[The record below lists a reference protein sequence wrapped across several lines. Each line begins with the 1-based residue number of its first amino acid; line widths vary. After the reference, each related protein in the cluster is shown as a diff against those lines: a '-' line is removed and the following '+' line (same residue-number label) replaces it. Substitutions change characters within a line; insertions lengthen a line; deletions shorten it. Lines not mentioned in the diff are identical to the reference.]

1 MRTLNRALLS
11 TLAVLAA
18 APLAA
23 QTEQV
28 AVNAAPQADPPA
40 AQADT
45 TAPRRT
51 GSVLAPAAM
60 APVPVVV
67 GSPAAGAIGEFEP
80 ARQSGEFTGL
90 QLQIGGAFAQTWQ
103 ALDHETAAA
112 PAPGTMLG
120 DIRPGFNLA
129 SANLNIGAQ
138 LARGIRVDLE
148 NYMASRHHNEFWVK
162 GGYATIDAS
171 PFNVPVLNR
180 IMQYTTIRAGHMEL
194 NYGDAHFRRS
204 DNGNTIRNPFSENY
218 VLDAFTTEIGAE
230 VMVRAPFGGFVMG
243 GVTSGE
249 NKGDIKEGAVNAS
262 PAFLGKVGFDRR
274 FSDLLRVRLTGSV
287 YSAESS
293 PSVTL
298 YGGDRTGSRY
308 WGVMEDTVSLKAGA
322 AFTNGRVNPGFA
334 NEITARQINPYVE
347 IGSLELFGVMEWASG
362 KSAKE
367 AERREVNQI
376 AGDAVYRLF
385 NDALYVGAR
394 YNRVT
399 GDFAGQTDLTVT
411 RRAVSAGWFLT
422 RNLLTKAEYVQQEY
436 DGFAATDIR
445 NGGKFHGLAIEGVIA
460 F

>member
-11 TLAVLAA
+11 LAVLAA

-23 QTEQV
+23 QSNQM
-28 AVNAAPQADPPA
+28 AVNTASTDTPA
-40 AQADT
+40 AVADST
-45 TAPRRT
+45 TPKKAA
-51 GSVLAPAAM
+51 SILAPAAM
-60 APVPVVV
+60 NPAPVVI
-67 GSPAAGAIGEFEP
+67 GSPAAGAIGEFER
-80 ARQSGEFTGL
+80 AKQSSEFNGM

-103 ALDHETAAA
+103 SLDHETDAANVA
-112 PAPGTMLG
+112 MGN
-120 DIRPGFNLA
+120 IRPGFNLA
-129 SANLNIGAQ
+129 SANFNLGAQ

-148 NYMASRHHNEFWVK
+148 SYMASRNHNEFWVK

-171 PFNVPVLNR
+171 PFDVPVLNR
-180 IMQYTTIRAGHMEL
+180 IMEYTTIRAGHMEI

-204 DNGNTIRNPFSENY
+204 DNGNTIRNPFIENY
-218 VLDAFTTEIGAE
+218 ILDAFTTEIGAE
-230 VMVRAPFGGFVMG
+230 VLVRGPYGAFIMG

-249 NKGDIKEGAVNAS
+249 NKGDIKDGAVDAS
-262 PAFLGKVGFDRR
+262 PAYLGKVGFDRQL
-274 FSDLLRVRLTGSV
+274 SPMLRVRLTGSM

-308 WGVMEDTVSLKAGA
+308 WGVMEDTTSLKAGS
-322 AFTNGRVNPGFA
+322 AFTNGRVNPAFS

-347 IGSLELFGVMEWASG
+347 LGNLELFGVIEWASG

-367 AERREVNQI
+367 EERREVRQL
-376 AGDAVYRLF
+376 AGDVVYRLF
-385 NDALYVGAR
+385 NDQVYVGAR

-399 GDFAGQTDLTVT
+399 GAWANQTDLTVT
-411 RRAVSAGWFLT
+411 RRAISAGWFLT
-422 RNLLTKAEYVQQEY
+422 RNLLTKAELVQQDY

-445 NGGKFHGLAIEGVIA
+445 NGGQFRGIAIEGVIA

>member
-1 MRTLNRALLS
+1 MRTLNRALL
-11 TLAVLAA
+11 TLAVLTA

-23 QTEQV
+23 QTQQL
-28 AVNAAPQADPPA
+28 AVSSAPPA
-40 AQADT
+40 DTQAAVDSAT
-45 TAPRRT
+45 PKKAT
-51 GSVLAPAAM
+51 SILAPTPM
-60 APVPVVV
+60 APVPVVI
-67 GSPAAGAIGEFEP
+67 GSPAAGGIGEFEP
-80 ARQSGEFTGL
+80 AKQSSEFAGM

-103 ALDHETAAA
+103 SLDHETDAA
-112 PAPGTMLG
+112 PAPKTMLAN
-120 DIRPGFNLA
+120 IRPGFNLA

-148 NYMASRHHNEFWVK
+148 SYMASRHHNEFWVK

-171 PFNVPVLNR
+171 PFDVPVLNR
-180 IMQYTTIRAGHMEL
+180 IMEYTTIRAGHMEI

-204 DNGNTIRNPFSENY
+204 DNGNTIRNPFIENY

-230 VMVRAPFGGFVMG
+230 VMVRGPFGSFVVG

-249 NKGDIKEGAVNAS
+249 NKGNVKEGAVDAS
-262 PAFLGKVGFDRR
+262 PAFLGKLGFDHR

-308 WGVMEDTVSLKAGA
+308 WGVMEDTTAQRVGTG
-322 AFTNGRVNPGFA
+322 FTNGRINPGFS

-347 IGSLELFGVMEWASG
+347 IGNLELFGVMEWASG
-362 KSAKE
+362 KSAT
-367 AERREVNQI
+367 ATERREVSQL
-376 AGDAVYRLF
+376 AGDVVYRLF
-385 NDALYVGAR
+385 GDRVYVGAR
-394 YNRVT
+394 YNRVKGDWAEQT
-399 GDFAGQTDLTVT
+399 GLKVT
-411 RRAVSAGWFLT
+411 RRALAAGWFLT
-422 RNLLTKAEYVQQEY
+422 RNLLTKAEFVQQDY

-445 NGGKFHGLAIEGVIA
+445 HGAQFRGIAIEGVIA